1 MSRELWEST
10 GGAAWNDDDEIRNCY
25 DTGARLYPG
34 QKPGGCG
41 QVHHKRSEEEDMKAS
56 TMFPSKYLN
65 TGDLGTAR
73 PVVVIE
79 SLKQEE
85 VGQDD
90 DKEKKWVLYFRGKE
104 KGLTLNQTNR
114 DALMNLLGDE
124 TENWLGQAIRL
135 YVDPSVMMSGKRVG
149 GIRIEEAPQVV
160 SSRTPPPR
168 PAPAPAPVHRHVEP
182 EPGTNID
189 DGDIPF

>member
-1 MSRELWEST
+1 
-10 GGAAWNDDDEIRNCY
+10 
-25 DTGARLYPG
+25 
-34 QKPGGCG
+34 
-41 QVHHKRSEEEDMKAS
+41 
-56 TMFPSKYLN
+56 MFPSKYLN

-90 DKEKKWVLYFRGKE
+90 EKEKKWVLYFRGKE

-168 PAPAPAPVHRHVEP
+168 PAPVPAPVHRHVEP
-182 EPGTNID
+182 EPGTDID